1 VANDPA
7 LHIRRAL
14 VAALKSAGLAGGRV
28 YGPHPP
34 ANPQWPFIL
43 VGSADAAPMQ
53 AQCLDGSQFTLTVH
67 TFDKGA
73 DEAGAAELNRAVAGL
88 LDRKPLPLTAP
99 FPASMRALRWVRSQ
113 IIRDTAEATAWHGL
127 VSISGTVSS

>member
-1 VANDPA
+1 MANDPT
-7 LHIRRAL
+7 LYLRRAI
-14 VAALKSAGLAGGRV
+14 VTALKSAGLAGGRV

-34 ANPQWPFIL
+34 ANVQWPFIL
-43 VGSADAAPMQ
+43 VGIAEVEPMQ
-53 AQCLDGSQFTLTVH
+53 AQCLDGSRFTLTVH
-67 TFDKGA
+67 TFDKGG
-73 DEAGAAELNRAVAGL
+73 DESGVSELNRKVAGM
-88 LDRKPLPLTAP
+88 LDRKPLPLVAP